1 MKFKAQ
7 GLSSYLLI
15 GAVAIFH
22 LGACSK
28 NESAL
33 DIAKN
38 TLIVDTHIDVPYRL
52 ERKYQDISLSTKG
65 GDFDYP
71 RALEG
76 GLNAS
81 FMSIYIPAD
90 VDQKGGGF
98 DLADKLIDSMEDIA
112 NTNPEKFAMATCTS
126 DLITNFE
133 NKKIS
138 IALGMENG
146 GPIAGDME
154 NLQHFYNRGVR
165 YITLTHSKP
174 NHISDSSYDT
184 NQPWDGLSPFG
195 KKLIGIMNDSG
206 IMIDVSHLS
215 DKAFWQ
221 VIELSSSP
229 IIASHSSLRHF
240 TKNFERNM
248 SDSMVKATASQ
259 GGVIQINFG
268 SNFISQ
274 ATQDFGKK
282 RNKAVA
288 EYMTKEELSSDNPMT
303 RQFLKEYLAVNPY
316 PYATLDQVLDHIDR
330 VVELGGIESVG
341 IGSDFDGVGD
351 SLPVGLKD
359 VSDYPN
365 LIDGL
370 LHRGYQKV
378 DIEKILG
385 ANLLRVWGEVETFSR
400 DKGNPERCSQ

>member
-52 ERKYQDISLSTKG
+52 ERNYQDISLSTEG

-282 RNKAVA
+282 RNEAVA